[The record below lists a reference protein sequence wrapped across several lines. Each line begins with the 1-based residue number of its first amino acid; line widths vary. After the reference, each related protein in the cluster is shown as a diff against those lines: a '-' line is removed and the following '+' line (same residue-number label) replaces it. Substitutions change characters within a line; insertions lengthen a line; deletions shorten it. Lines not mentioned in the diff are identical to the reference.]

1 MGAGKQQ
8 ALNQKEEL
16 LLHGKNSDKEIK
28 TLVDNYYDKYQIAKL
43 YKKEDQE
50 VKKNF
55 KNMMQE
61 KAEQA
66 FTYKKLITGFKDG
79 KFKKVVI

>member
-28 TLVDNYYDKYQIAKL
+28 TLVDNSGIPEYYSNTPDKEYVGAQTNQMIFTQQIIIDYYYNDRK
-43 YKKEDQE
+43 
-50 VKKNF
+50 
-55 KNMMQE
+55 
-61 KAEQA
+61 
-66 FTYKKLITGFKDG
+66 
-79 KFKKVVI
+79 